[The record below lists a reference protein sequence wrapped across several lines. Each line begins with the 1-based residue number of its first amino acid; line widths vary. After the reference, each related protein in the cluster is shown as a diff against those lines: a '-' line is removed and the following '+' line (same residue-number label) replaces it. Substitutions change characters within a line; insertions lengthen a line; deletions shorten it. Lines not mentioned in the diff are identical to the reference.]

1 MKGPVL
7 LDTGPL
13 VALLSAQEKHH
24 GWVKEQLATLEPPLV
39 TCEAV
44 LSEACFLLGRTQRG
58 PEPVIELLRRGA
70 LAVEFWLADE
80 AEAVEKLLARYRTVP
95 ISLADACL
103 VRMAETTP
111 GATVL
116 TFDRDFTIYRIHGR
130 KAIPTRMPG

>member
-1 MKGPVL
+1 M
-7 LDTGPL
+7 
-13 VALLSAQEKHH
+13 ALLSPQEAHH
-24 GWVKEQLATLEPPLV
+24 GWVKEQLAAIEPPLL

-44 LSEACFLLGRTQRG
+44 LSEACFLLGRTKRG

-70 LAVEFWLADE
+70 VAVGFKLADE
-80 AEAVEKLLARYRTVP
+80 AESVEKLLTRYRTVP

-103 VRMAETTP
+103 VRMAENTP

-130 KAIPTRMPG
+130 KAVPTLMPG